1 MTLQQ
6 LKYVITISKSGS
18 MHTAADEL
26 FITQPN
32 LSKAIKDLEL
42 EMGITIF
49 NRTNKGVLLTDDG
62 TKFLSY
68 ARQVVEQAN
77 LLEDI
82 YKNKESIK
90 RIFAI
95 SSQHYGFVVN
105 AFVKLVETLGKDT
118 YEFSLR
124 ECKTYDVINDVKD
137 GRSELGVIYFSRF
150 NSEIMKK
157 VISSNGLSYEFLFE
171 AKPHVLLSKNH
182 PLANKERLTLDDL
195 DAYPRLSYDQ
205 GLNNSF
211 YYSEE
216 PHALESVSK
225 AIVVSDRATLFN
237 ILIGLNGYT
246 ISSGMISSSL
256 DGNNIISIPLETD
269 EVMDLVYIYDSDK
282 PMKEIT
288 KQYLAILRE
297 YISGGC
303 KKINF
308 ID

>member
-1 MTLQQ
+1 
-6 LKYVITISKSGS
+6 
-18 MHTAADEL
+18 
-26 FITQPN
+26 
-32 LSKAIKDLEL
+32 
-42 EMGITIF
+42 
-49 NRTNKGVLLTDDG
+49 
-62 TKFLSY
+62 
-68 ARQVVEQAN
+68 
-77 LLEDI
+77 
-82 YKNKESIK
+82 
-90 RIFAI
+90 
-95 SSQHYGFVVN
+95 
-105 AFVKLVETLGKDT
+105 
-118 YEFSLR
+118 
-124 ECKTYDVINDVKD
+124 
-137 GRSELGVIYFSRF
+137 
-150 NSEIMKK
+150 MKK

-297 YISGGC
+297 YISGHAL
-303 KKINF
+303 
-308 ID
+308 

>member
-1 MTLQQ
+1 
-6 LKYVITISKSGS
+6 

-297 YISGGC
+297 YISGHAL
-303 KKINF
+303 
-308 ID
+308 

>member
-256 DGNNIISIPLETD
+256 DGNNLISIPLETD

-297 YISGGC
+297 YISGHAL
-303 KKINF
+303 
-308 ID
+308 

>member
-157 VISSNGLSYEFLFE
+157 VISSNGLYHEFLFE

-297 YISGGC
+297 YISGHAL
-303 KKINF
+303 
-308 ID
+308 

>member
-225 AIVVSDRATLFN
+225 AIVVSDRATLFS

-297 YISGGC
+297 YISGHAL
-303 KKINF
+303 
-308 ID
+308 

>member
-6 LKYVITISKSGS
+6 LKYVIIISKSGS

-297 YISGGC
+297 YISGHAL
-303 KKINF
+303 
-308 ID
+308 

>member
-68 ARQVVEQAN
+68 ARQVVEQVN

-182 PLANKERLTLDDL
+182 PLVNKERLTLDDL

-297 YISGGC
+297 YISGHAL
-303 KKINF
+303 
-308 ID
+308 

>member
-124 ECKTYDVINDVKD
+124 ECKTYDVINDVND

-297 YISGGC
+297 YISGHAL
-303 KKINF
+303 
-308 ID
+308 

>member
-269 EVMDLVYIYDSDK
+269 EVMDLVYIYDSDN

-288 KQYLAILRE
+288 KQYLVILRE
-297 YISGGC
+297 YINGHAL
-303 KKINF
+303 
-308 ID
+308 

>member
-6 LKYVITISKSGS
+6 LKYVITISKSCS

-288 KQYLAILRE
+288 KQYLEILRE
-297 YISGGC
+297 YINGHAL
-303 KKINF
+303 
-308 ID
+308 

>member
-182 PLANKERLTLDDL
+182 PLTNKERLTLDDL

-297 YISGGC
+297 YISGHAL
-303 KKINF
+303 
-308 ID
+308 

>member
-6 LKYVITISKSGS
+6 LRYVITIAKSGS

-32 LSKAIKDLEL
+32 LSKAIKDLEV

-157 VISSNGLSYEFLFE
+157 VISSQGLSYEFLFE

-182 PLANKERLTLDDL
+182 PLASKERLTLAELDD
-195 DAYPRLSYDQ
+195 YPRLSYDQ

-269 EVMDLVYIYDSDK
+269 EVMDLVYIYDSEK

-288 KQYLAILRE
+288 KQYLDILKE
-297 YISGGC
+297 YINGHAL
-303 KKINF
+303 
-308 ID
+308 

>member
-32 LSKAIKDLEL
+32 LSKAIKDLEA

-137 GRSELGVIYFSRF
+137 GRSELGVIYFSKF

-195 DAYPRLSYDQ
+195 NAYPRLSYDQ

-297 YISGGC
+297 YISGHAL
-303 KKINF
+303 
-308 ID
+308 

>member
-32 LSKAIKDLEL
+32 LSKAIKDLEM

-124 ECKTYDVINDVKD
+124 ECKTFDVINDVKD

-182 PLANKERLTLDDL
+182 PLASKERLTLDEL
-195 DAYPRLSYDQ
+195 DSYPRLSYDQ

-288 KQYLAILRE
+288 KQYLEILRE
-297 YISGGC
+297 YINGHAL
-303 KKINF
+303 
-308 ID
+308 

>member
-26 FITQPN
+26 SITQPN

-297 YISGGC
+297 YISGHAL
-303 KKINF
+303 
-308 ID
+308 

>member
-105 AFVKLVETLGKDT
+105 AFVKLFETLGKDT

-297 YISGGC
+297 YISGHAL
-303 KKINF
+303 
-308 ID
+308 

>member
-269 EVMDLVYIYDSDK
+269 EVMNLVYIYDSDK

-297 YISGGC
+297 YISGHAL
-303 KKINF
+303 
-308 ID
+308 

>member
-297 YISGGC
+297 YISGHAL
-303 KKINF
+303 
-308 ID
+308 

>member
-171 AKPHVLLSKNH
+171 AKPHVLLSENH

-288 KQYLAILRE
+288 KQYLEILRE
-297 YISGGC
+297 YINGHAL
-303 KKINF
+303 
-308 ID
+308 

>member
-32 LSKAIKDLEL
+32 LSKAIKDLET

-105 AFVKLVETLGKDT
+105 AFVKLVETLGKDI

-157 VISSNGLSYEFLFE
+157 VISANGLSYEFLFE

-182 PLANKERLTLDDL
+182 PLASKESLTLDDL

-256 DGNNIISIPLETD
+256 DGNNIISIPLETY

-288 KQYLAILRE
+288 KQYLEILRE
-297 YISGGC
+297 YINGHAL
-303 KKINF
+303 
-308 ID
+308 

>member
-216 PHALESVSK
+216 PHVLESVSK

-297 YISGGC
+297 YISGHAL
-303 KKINF
+303 
-308 ID
+308 

>member
-297 YISGGC
+297 YINGHAL
-303 KKINF
+303 
-308 ID
+308 

>member
-288 KQYLAILRE
+288 KQYLAILIE
-297 YISGGC
+297 YISGHAL
-303 KKINF
+303 
-308 ID
+308 

>member
-124 ECKTYDVINDVKD
+124 ECKTYDVINDVKG

-297 YISGGC
+297 YISGHAL
-303 KKINF
+303 
-308 ID
+308 

>member
-105 AFVKLVETLGKDT
+105 AFVKRVETLGKDT

-297 YISGGC
+297 YISGHAL
-303 KKINF
+303 
-308 ID
+308 

>member
-32 LSKAIKDLEL
+32 LSKAIKDLET

-297 YISGGC
+297 YISGHAL
-303 KKINF
+303 
-308 ID
+308 

>member
-246 ISSGMISSSL
+246 ISSGMISSSP

-297 YISGGC
+297 YISGHAL
-303 KKINF
+303 
-308 ID
+308 

>member
-105 AFVKLVETLGKDT
+105 AFVKLVEMLGKDT

-297 YISGGC
+297 YISGHAL
-303 KKINF
+303 
-308 ID
+308 

>member
-32 LSKAIKDLEL
+32 LSKAIKDLEA

-105 AFVKLVETLGKDT
+105 AFVKLVETLGKDI

-157 VISSNGLSYEFLFE
+157 VISANGLSYEFLFE

-182 PLANKERLTLDDL
+182 PLASKERLTLDDL

-288 KQYLAILRE
+288 KQYLEILRE
-297 YISGGC
+297 YINGHAL
-303 KKINF
+303 
-308 ID
+308 

>member
-157 VISSNGLSYEFLFE
+157 VISSNGLSYKFLFE

-297 YISGGC
+297 YISGHAL
-303 KKINF
+303 
-308 ID
+308 

>member
-6 LKYVITISKSGS
+6 LKYVITISNSGS

-297 YISGGC
+297 YISGHAL
-303 KKINF
+303 
-308 ID
+308 

>member
-246 ISSGMISSSL
+246 ISSDMISSSL

-297 YISGGC
+297 YISGHAL
-303 KKINF
+303 
-308 ID
+308 

>member
-297 YISGGC
+297 YISGQAL
-303 KKINF
+303 
-308 ID
+308 

>member
-182 PLANKERLTLDDL
+182 PLSSKESLTLDDL

-216 PHALESVSK
+216 PHALEPVSK

-282 PMKEIT
+282 PMKKIT

-297 YISGGC
+297 YISGHAL
-303 KKINF
+303 
-308 ID
+308 

>member
-288 KQYLAILRE
+288 KQYLAILSE
-297 YISGGC
+297 YISGHAL
-303 KKINF
+303 
-308 ID
+308 